1 MARLVMQWPRR
12 VDCAVVLGQNG
23 AMFAAISKD
32 LASVSAD
39 SQEVALRSNPDVSE
53 LAFAVH
59 SLTRCV
65 ERLLGQVITLKF
77 EVESLRLVE
86 SESAQVQ
93 GQVAALGIVPPPD
106 PQALL
111 ELYG

>member
-1 MARLVMQWPRR
+1 